1 MGARPCRAMAATA
14 RSGAE
19 AMDIPVEYY
28 GLIEAGVSLFA
39 VLAFAGWQL
48 WSLREKPG
56 DKDGPDKPD

>member
-1 MGARPCRAMAATA
+1 MGPTA

-28 GLIEAGVSLFA
+28 GLIEGGVSLVA

-48 WSLREKPG
+48 WTLREKKG
-56 DKDGPDKPD
+56 DGEDDAN